1 MGTMRNL
8 DFSSWASVLS
18 TLVGLLVATCLMMG
32 IRLLFMQTMQKRRER
47 ENRQINERLK
57 TLIAAYKTLGGS
69 FTGSL
74 QVSPLHLRDI
84 RLSRP
89 AEQTAAMPAA
99 SDVDENSEPVGGERQ
114 RRVRDAV
121 EAALA
126 DIILLGTEQ
135 QVGLAAQAAQDLVAG
150 RPIETSDL
158 VDSLRDFIREAL
170 DLEPIAASIQIP
182 RQGPARPGSTGS
194 GSRQGAGGAA
204 SGRGGG
210 QGGGAGAGGLG
221 LGMGG
226 LGLGLQQHGQ
236 NDLPA
241 GPGST

>member
-18 TLVGLLVATCLMMG
+18 TLLGLLVATCLMMG

-89 AEQTAAMPAA
+89 AEQTAAMPA
-99 SDVDENSEPVGGERQ
+99 
-114 RRVRDAV
+114 
-121 EAALA
+121 
-126 DIILLGTEQ
+126 T
-135 QVGLAAQAAQDLVAG
+135 
-150 RPIETSDL
+150 
-158 VDSLRDFIREAL
+158 
-170 DLEPIAASIQIP
+170 
-182 RQGPARPGSTGS
+182 
-194 GSRQGAGGAA
+194 
-204 SGRGGG
+204 
-210 QGGGAGAGGLG
+210 
-221 LGMGG
+221 
-226 LGLGLQQHGQ
+226 
-236 NDLPA
+236 
-241 GPGST
+241 